1 MQELRFN
8 ISLAFKAIITNRLRS
23 ILTIVIIG
31 IGIMSVVG
39 ILTAIEVIKESMY
52 SNFSSMGANSF
63 QITSD
68 VLKTSRK
75 KRGMQFRIDDGASI
89 SYKEATQ
96 FKRSFKA
103 PATIGITTIASGA
116 ATVKFETIKT
126 NPNIKVMGID
136 EAYISISATTLAAG
150 RNFNDNELASN
161 TPVCIIG
168 NDIAEKFFKSKK
180 NKAIGKAIWVGR
192 KQYRIVGIAA
202 PKGGSMI
209 SNADNTVFIPL
220 ATARSLYGNL
230 RFVIQVMV
238 RKGINKKL
246 IAEEATGL
254 FRIIR
259 KLPIGSEDNFSVN
272 QNDNLVNTLLDSIKY
287 VRWAAIIIGIITLL
301 GSVIGLMN
309 IMLVSVAERTRE
321 IGLSKAIGAKAST
334 IKQQFLT
341 ESILIS
347 LLGGSLG
354 VVLGISVGNAIGL
367 AFHVGFIMPWL
378 WIFVGLSL
386 CTLVGILSGIYPAQ
400 KASKL
405 DPIVALRYE

>member
-68 VLKTSRK
+68 IIKTSRK
-75 KRGMQFRIDDGASI
+75 KRGMQFRVDDGAHI
-89 SYKEATQ
+89 SFKEATQ
-96 FKRSFKA
+96 FKKIFKA
-103 PATIGITTIASGA
+103 PATIGITALASSTA
-116 ATVKFETIKT
+116 MLKYATIKT
-126 NPNIKVMGID
+126 NPNVKVMGID
-136 EAYISISATTLAAG
+136 EAYLSISATTLTAG
-150 RNFNDNELASN
+150 RNFSENELASN

-180 NKAIGKAIWVGR
+180 NKAIGKAIWVGK
-192 KQYRIVGIAA
+192 KQYHIVGIAA

-220 ATARSLYGNL
+220 PTARTIYGNL
-230 RFVIQVMV
+230 HYVIQVMV
-238 RKGINKKL
+238 KKGINKKI
-246 IAEEATGL
+246 IAEEATGC

-259 KLPIGSEDNFSVN
+259 KLPIGAEDNFSVN
-272 QNDNLVNTLLDSIKY
+272 QNDSLVNTLLDSIKY

-347 LLGGSLG
+347 MLGGSLG

-367 AFHVGFIMPWL
+367 AFHVGFMMPWL